1 MKFQMK
7 IKKILNLILIT
18 IMLTACGKEKMNI
31 KISDDKSDFRVE
43 EKEKYIE
50 ITYQDKVFNLSN
62 YEGTTKELVIIPG
75 CTMDEDYV
83 SVTLLTSDNLYF
95 IMLDDED
102 ISSDEKDFNFTLISD
117 SKNITKL
124 DYNKDIERTNENLLY
139 CFRNVEIDYI
149 NGSKKTILM
158 SYDDDI
164 KKIYNLVSFN

>member
-1 MKFQMK
+1 MK

-18 IMLTACGKEKMNI
+18 IILTACGKEKMNI

>member
-1 MKFQMK
+1 
-7 IKKILNLILIT
+7 
-18 IMLTACGKEKMNI
+18 MLTACGKEKMNI